1 LSAHSI
7 LSLVSPNV
15 AATALPVLPRLNNGE
30 PSALIFTRAHMN
42 ADERDVLRFWPT
54 QYAVQHRS
62 GQPPTPIWLGS
73 LVHERLL
80 RPSWPFNV
88 LRPDKR
94 IDSMI
99 AAHGEASPWHGL
111 EVARSAGCGGIP
123 VTLVESEGQ

>member
-1 LSAHSI
+1 L
-7 LSLVSPNV
+7 
-15 AATALPVLPRLNNGE
+15 
-30 PSALIFTRAHMN
+30 
-42 ADERDVLRFWPT
+42 
-54 QYAVQHRS
+54 
-62 GQPPTPIWLGS
+62 PTPIWLGS

-94 IDSMI
+94 IEPMI
-99 AAHGEASPWHGL
+99 AASGEVSPWRGL